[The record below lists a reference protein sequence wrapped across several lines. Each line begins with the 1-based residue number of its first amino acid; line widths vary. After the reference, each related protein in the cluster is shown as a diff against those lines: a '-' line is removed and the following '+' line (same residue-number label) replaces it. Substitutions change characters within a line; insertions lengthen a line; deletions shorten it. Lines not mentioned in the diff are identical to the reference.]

1 MSHTLVRVS
10 IRKGSVRVQRFKKN
24 ERVEAGIAAHVC
36 VTATDVTSCVCVYTR
51 MYVNVFATVFSVLF
65 VTFPRINCPPAQQHW
80 VPCRFAVTSGAPET
94 APWPHDKALRAHL
107 SGQVTVAVSS
117 LLPGQPWGWPSG
129 YWVLPT
135 QPPRWRSHRAAF
147 GRTGHGTPCFLL
159 GFARNCFKLKMT
171 ATKREKRI
179 LFWSRRIKATC
190 RSSSKHA
197 WLYLHFT
204 SVLSSGRAPER
215 LVPRATCDQ
224 PRASE
229 PEPS

>member
-1 MSHTLVRVS
+1 
-10 IRKGSVRVQRFKKN
+10 
-24 ERVEAGIAAHVC
+24 
-36 VTATDVTSCVCVYTR
+36 

-171 ATKREKRI
+171 TATKREKRI
-179 LFWSRRIKATC
+179 LFWSRKIKATC